1 MSSAQYVVSVHCVSY
16 YYIVTISEKRRHFII
31 YKPETT
37 KTDILKAPLHF
48 KSIFHYKE
56 AAI

>member
-16 YYIVTISEKRRHFII
+16 YYIITISEKRRHFII

-37 KTDILKAPLHF
+37 KTDILKASSLQKYLP
-48 KSIFHYKE
+48 I
-56 AAI
+56 